1 MLTATAQ
8 IHLRALKDDKRLIAK
23 AARATGRRNLTDYI
37 LSTVIER
44 AKIDLADHPQ
54 ISMENG
60 DFRRFLARLDEPPR
74 FLPGLRNL
82 LDRPAVF
89 DPTPA
94 HGVPDRDAVAHP
106 QR

>member
-37 LSTVIER
+37 LSTVLER
-44 AKIDLADHPQ
+44 AKIDLADRPRLA
-54 ISMENG
+54 MESA

-74 FLPGLRNL
+74 FLPGLRQL
-82 LDRPAVF
+82 LNRPTTF
-89 DPTPA
+89 DPAPA
-94 HGVPDRDAVAHP
+94 HGIERRPAAS
-106 QR
+106 